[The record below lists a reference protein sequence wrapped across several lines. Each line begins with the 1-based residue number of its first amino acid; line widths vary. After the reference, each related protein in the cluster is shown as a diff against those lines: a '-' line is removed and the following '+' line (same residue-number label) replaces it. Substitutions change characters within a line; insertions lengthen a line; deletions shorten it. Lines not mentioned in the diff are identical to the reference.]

1 MSTATGAFNTFL
13 FFKLPSAW
21 WCGVRLRHL
30 DASHAVVTVRHQ
42 WINQNPFKSMFWAVQ
57 GMAAELSTGALV
69 MDRLRKS
76 GRDVSMLVASNRA
89 SFTKKATGRITF
101 RCDQG
106 ELVGEALARAI
117 SSGEGQTFWM
127 TSVGTNIEGIAVA
140 TFEFEWTIR
149 IRK

>member
-1 MSTATGAFNTFL
+1 
-13 FFKLPSAW
+13 
-21 WCGVRLRHL
+21 
-30 DASHAVVTVRHQ
+30 
-42 WINQNPFKSMFWAVQ
+42 
-57 GMAAELSTGALV
+57 MAAELSTGALV